1 VDRQQQ
7 RGEAMADDDAAV
19 TGVDWLVG
27 GGEMGA
33 LMRATDWSRTRLG
46 PVESWPRSLRTML
59 GVVLGSRFPML
70 LWWGPDLLHLYND
83 AYRPILRDKHPRSL
97 AAPAAEIWAEV
108 WDVAG
113 PMARGVQAGGPAT
126 WTEDL
131 RLFIKSGPIVEET
144 YFTFSYSPVPGDD
157 GKVGGILNTVQE
169 TTAKVQS
176 ERQIRM
182 LGDLA
187 ACASDARTEEEVHRC
202 IIEVLAGNGLDLPFV
217 LLYVGDG
224 AGAELVG
231 AGGGCDEAAARA
243 ASWRFAD
250 ALARGELVVEE
261 VASRVGPLP
270 VGRWGGRCE
279 RAVVLS
285 LGRAGQTGGVTF
297 LVAGVSPHR
306 TLDERY
312 QRFFRAVADQG
323 TTLLITARAHEE
335 ERRRID
341 ALAELDRAK
350 TTFFSNVSHEFR
362 TPLTL
367 MLGPLADE
375 LAETE
380 QPLPPARRRRIEA
393 AYRSSTRLLRLV
405 NSLLDFSR
413 IEAGRVQA
421 VFEPTDLAGFTAELA
436 SSFRSAVERAGLGLD
451 IRCPRLPQE
460 VFVDREAWEKI
471 VLNLLS
477 NAFKHTFSGGITVAV
492 RWLGAAVALSVRDT
506 GVGIAAEEL
515 PRLFQR
521 FHRVRGAASR
531 THEGT
536 GIGLSLVQELVKVHG
551 GSIRVDSEVGR
562 GTCFVVEVPA
572 GSAHLPADRLGDG
585 RQPAAVR
592 GASAFVQE
600 ALRWLPGAVEVG
612 EETTTPTAPRA
623 RVLWADDNADMRSYV
638 ARLLG
643 ATYDVQA
650 VADGSAALESALA
663 MPPELILA
671 DVMMPGMDG
680 FELVRA
686 LRADERTRL
695 VPVILLSARAGE
707 DSALAGL
714 EAGADDYLTKPFS
727 AKELQA
733 RVRSCLS
740 LAQLRRAAA
749 DALAEANH
757 TLADAAATKA
767 TFLASM
773 SHEIRTP
780 MNAIIGMAGLLLDT
794 ELDADQQE
802 FADTIRGSCEHLL
815 AIINDILD
823 YSKIEAG
830 KAELDHA
837 PFDPCACIEEAL
849 DLVAVQAHAKS
860 LELAYETRLAPDC
873 RLVGDVSRLRQ
884 VIVNLLANAVK
895 FTERGEVVLT
905 VADVGSGGPDEP
917 REIEVAVRDTG
928 IGLSAEQCA
937 RLFSAFTQADAR
949 TTRKYGGTGLGLAIS
964 KKLVEA
970 MGGRIWV
977 ESEVGKGSVFRFT
990 FRAAAA
996 PSVSGEHTEDLR
1008 GKRAVVVDDNP
1019 TNRRILRAQME
1030 SWGMDV
1036 WDTESPRLALEKLR
1050 ADGTIDVALLDFNM
1064 PEMDG
1069 LSLAREMRRIRDP
1082 RRLTITIL
1090 SSGGLRGGETDVA
1103 RDVVQGVMRK
1113 PIKPSHLY
1121 DTLVSLLAGQSAR
1134 RSMPRRAPQET
1145 LPALRSL
1152 RILLV
1157 EDNPMNQR
1165 VASLILQKLR
1175 QRADLAGNG
1184 LEAVAAVQ
1192 RQPYDVVLMDCEMP
1206 EMDGFAATRVIR
1218 GALPTWAQPRIIAMT
1233 ANAMEGDRERCLAA
1247 GMDDY
1252 VAKPIRIEALAE
1264 ALAKTPVRE
1273 ATDAGAV
1280 APSTWFNDV
1289 ALADLEEAVGPHE
1302 VAAIVAA
1309 YVAETPYFMARLQDA
1324 VALGDAALARR
1335 MAHDI
1340 KSMSGS
1346 IGAIACERLAA
1357 GLEASAATGAVG
1369 DVDAVLTELEE
1380 QLDAVRQFLGGR
1392 YPI

>member
-1 VDRQQQ
+1 MDWPQ
-7 RGEAMADDDAAV
+7 RRDEARADGEATT
-19 TGVDWLVG
+19 TGADWLVG

-113 PMARGVQAGGPAT
+113 PMARGVQQGGPAT

-131 RLFIKSGPIVEET
+131 RLFIRNGPIVEET

-182 LGDLA
+182 LADLA

-202 IIEVLAGNGLDLPFV
+202 LVEVLAGNGLDLPFV

-224 AGAELVG
+224 AGARLVG

-250 ALARGELVVEE
+250 AQVRGELVVEE
-261 VASRVGPLP
+261 VASRVGPLAP
-270 VGRWGGRCE
+270 GRWGGRCE

-285 LGRAGQTGGVTF
+285 LGRAGQTAGITF

-312 QRFFRAVADQG
+312 GRFFRAVADQG
-323 TTLLITARAHEE
+323 TTLLITARAHEQE
-335 ERRRID
+335 KRRIE
-341 ALAELDRAK
+341 ALAEVDRAK

-393 AYRSSTRLLRLV
+393 AYRSSTRMLRLV

-436 SSFRSAVERAGLGLD
+436 SSFRSACERAGLALD
-451 IRCPRLPQE
+451 IRCPQLPQE

-477 NAFKHTFSGGITVAV
+477 NAFKHTFSGRITVAV
-492 RWLGAAVALSVRDT
+492 RWLGAAAALSVRDT

-536 GIGLSLVQELVKVHG
+536 GIGLSLVHELVKVHG
-551 GSIRVDSEVGR
+551 GNIRVDSEVGH

-600 ALRWLPGAVEVG
+600 ALQWLPGAAEIADADAATG
-612 EETTTPTAPRA
+612 PRA

-643 ATYDVQA
+643 GTYEVQA
-650 VADGSAALESALA
+650 VADGDAALEAALA
-663 MPPELILA
+663 RPPDLILA

-686 LRADERTRL
+686 LRSDERTRL

-740 LAQLRRAAA
+740 LARLRRAAA
-749 DALAEANH
+749 DALTEANH

-794 ELDADQQE
+794 ELDSNQAE
-802 FADTIRGSCEHLL
+802 FADTIRGSGEHLL

-849 DLVAVQAHAKS
+849 DLVAVQAHAKA

-905 VADVGSGGPDEP
+905 VSDVGGSGPDEP

-928 IGLSAEQCA
+928 IGLSSEQCA

-990 FRAAAA
+990 FRAATA
-996 PSVSGEHTEDLR
+996 PAPTGEHTEDLH

-1050 ADGTIDVALLDFNM
+1050 ADGGIDVALLDFNM

-1069 LSLAREMRRIRDP
+1069 LSLAREMRRIRGAQ
-1082 RRLTITIL
+1082 RLTITIL

-1121 DTLVSLLAGQSAR
+1121 DTLVSLLAGQAVR
-1134 RSMPRRAPQET
+1134 RSMPRRPPQET

-1157 EDNPMNQR
+1157 EDNAMNQR
-1165 VASLILQKLR
+1165 VATLILQKLR

-1206 EMDGFAATRVIR
+1206 EMDGFAASRVIR

-1264 ALAKTPVRE
+1264 ALARTPVRE
-1273 ATDAGAV
+1273 AADTGASE
-1280 APSTWFNDV
+1280 PSTWFNDA

-1309 YVAETPYFMARLQDA
+1309 YVAETPYFMERLQDA
-1324 VALGDAALARR
+1324 VAVGDAPLARR
-1335 MAHDI
+1335 MAHDL

-1357 GLEASAATGAVG
+1357 GLEASAASGVGELDAAV
-1369 DVDAVLTELEE
+1369 AELDE